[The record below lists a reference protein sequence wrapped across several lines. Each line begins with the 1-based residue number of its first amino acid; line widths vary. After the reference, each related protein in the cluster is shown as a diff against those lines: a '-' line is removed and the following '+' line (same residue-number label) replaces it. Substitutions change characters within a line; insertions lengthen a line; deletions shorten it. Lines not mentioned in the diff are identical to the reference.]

1 MLVVLMADL
10 LVGMLAVW
18 MVDLSVVVTVDLLA
32 GVLVVWMAVM

>member
-1 MLVVLMADL
+1 MVVLMVDL
-10 LVGMLAVW
+10 LVGVLAVW

>member
-1 MLVVLMADL
+1 MMVDL
-10 LVGMLAVW
+10 LVGVLAVW